1 MATQLTI
8 RLNSHLTP
16 QLPPLSTPTPIT
28 IRTRTRPRDLTAMP
42 HGMPTRIS
50 TVRAVVDAQ
59 HPGAGRLAVARAA
72 LQAASRIC

>member
-28 IRTRTRPRDLTAMP
+28 IRTRTRPRDLTATTRDMHTP
-42 HGMPTRIS
+42 NSTARGDVLAQLPT
-50 TVRAVVDAQ
+50 ADL
-59 HPGAGRLAVARAA
+59 LAVARAA
-72 LQAASRIC
+72 LQAASRTC